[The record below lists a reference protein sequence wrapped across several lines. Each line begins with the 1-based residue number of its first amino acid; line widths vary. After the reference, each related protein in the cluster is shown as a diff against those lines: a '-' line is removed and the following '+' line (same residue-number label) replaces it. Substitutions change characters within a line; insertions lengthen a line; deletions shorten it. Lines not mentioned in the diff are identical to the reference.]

1 MQTAP
6 ASWPQVQAAPAL
18 TGKPAPNDTEAH
30 FRALSRALRLGSSR
44 PASGCS
50 MTDDAADCSVFS
62 IRRSG
67 DRVTEEMIVRAGR
80 TFRTIM
86 TNVVGPVLEAR
97 ITKKPTRGSAAVTT
111 TALVYEPE
119 GGFVGKDRF
128 RYLRLENGPGGIV
141 RSSVV
146 VIVEV
151 IPD

>member
-1 MQTAP
+1 
-6 ASWPQVQAAPAL
+6 
-18 TGKPAPNDTEAH
+18 
-30 FRALSRALRLGSSR
+30 
-44 PASGCS
+44 

-80 TFRTIM
+80 TCRTIM

-97 ITKKPTRGSAAVTT
+97 ITRKPVHGSAAVTT

-119 GGFVGKDRF
+119 RGFVGKDRF
-128 RYLRLENGPGGIV
+128 RYVRLENGPGGRIV

>member
-1 MQTAP
+1 
-6 ASWPQVQAAPAL
+6 
-18 TGKPAPNDTEAH
+18 
-30 FRALSRALRLGSSR
+30 
-44 PASGCS
+44 

-80 TFRTIM
+80 TCRTIM

-97 ITKKPTRGSAAVTT
+97 ITKKPTRGSAAVTA

-119 GGFVGKDRF
+119 RGFVGKDRF
-128 RYLRLENGPGGIV
+128 RYVRLENGPGGIV